1 MSGTTGTVLDPRLLA
16 ALRQYQQPGAAQS
29 VNPNAAGYTAPTSG
43 PVAPGTPYA
52 GPQPLFAGGYNTLAP
67 SDYANYKAS
76 LQPADPNWQAPQQQ
90 LPGLLDD
97 PDTQRQIEQAKK
109 LFDNPNGYW
118 SGGEGSGGNGGG
130 QR

>member
-1 MSGTTGTVLDPRLLA
+1 MSGTTGTVLDPRIVALLQ
-16 ALRQYQQPGAAQS
+16 QYGQQPANTT
-29 VNPNAAGYTAPTSG
+29 NPNAAGYTPPHQG

-67 SDYANYKAS
+67 SDFANYKAS
-76 LQPADPNWQAPQQQ
+76 LQAPDPNWQAPQQP
-90 LPGLLDD
+90 LPGLMDND
-97 PDTQRQIEQAKK
+97 AAQIAQAKK